1 MADFGLT
8 KGVWDGNSL
17 YLPIQVSP
25 GALRNFTKKNCDV
38 RFLKDSLSLSNNH
51 IGLP

>member
-17 YLPIQVSP
+17 YLPIQVSLRT
-25 GALRNFTKKNCDV
+25 GAQRNFTKK
-38 RFLKDSLSLSNNH
+38 L
-51 IGLP
+51 